1 METMWIVKVKH
12 SPQDLVVNTGHVNNN
27 CKQSLGISRNAIP
40 DSPDWVRWAKWRK
53 VGWAS
58 GPAQP
63 EAVSFTGLGSGV
75 VCAPVD
81 LPYDPA
87 KRFSWVVSPASLLTM
102 GELLPL
108 LLAWAQTLWPKAATL
123 PQQLPFQR
131 PNITILF
138 PTHKNSSQTLCAV
151 TVGQRASHRPSPKP
165 KITGL
170 VWAGE
175 LFFNV
180 GTLFGVIFVLV
191 LPFGSKQS
199 NWRSRYINIPHQA
212 HGFSSSLGNHD

>member
-1 METMWIVKVKH
+1 MEAMWIIKVKH

-27 CKQSLGISRNAIP
+27 CKQSLETSRNAMP
-40 DSPDWVRWAKWRK
+40 GSPDWVRWAKWRK
-53 VGWAS
+53 AGNVAE
-58 GPAQP
+58 PTLVLLA
-63 EAVSFTGLGSGV
+63 GSARGSEPHWPWQCV
-75 VCAPVD
+75 VCAPAD

-87 KRFSWVVSPASLLTM
+87 KGFSWVVPPASSLTM

-108 LLAWAQTLWPKAATL
+108 LLAGAQTLWPKAAAL

-131 PNITILF
+131 PNITIPF

-151 TVGQRASHRPSPKP
+151 TVGQRVSHQPSPKP

-175 LFFNV
+175 LFFFFQCWDFV
-180 GTLFGVIFVLV
+180 WSYFCFGFVIW
-191 LPFGSKQS
+191 K
-199 NWRSRYINIPHQA
+199 
-212 HGFSSSLGNHD
+212 